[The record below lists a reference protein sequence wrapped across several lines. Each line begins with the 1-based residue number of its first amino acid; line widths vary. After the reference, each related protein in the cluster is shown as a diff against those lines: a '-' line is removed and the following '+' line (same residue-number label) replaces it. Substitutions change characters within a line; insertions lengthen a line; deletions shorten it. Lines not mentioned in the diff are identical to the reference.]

1 MNNKKLLFIAGL
13 SLVVALTAFLVSK
26 GTLDAQKC
34 SIIRIHEEKG
44 SAGTTVRIEPESLQV
59 SKDTCV
65 IWINWVPKQEV
76 SIVFREDGKRCQDA
90 TAAPMGFKMAEN
102 CFVTDFIPLGG
113 TSSLKF
119 NDEGTFKYEVEV
131 PGERKA
137 TGPLA
142 LGHGEVKA
150 TGEIVVSAAMEE

>member
-1 MNNKKLLFIAGL
+1 MSKKRLLLTVGL
-13 SLVVALTAFLVSK
+13 ALIVGAATFLVSMR
-26 GTLDAQKC
+26 TIDAQEC
-34 SIIRIHEEKG
+34 RIIRIHEEKG
-44 SAGTTVRIEPESLQV
+44 SAGTTVRLEPESLHI

-90 TAAPMGFKMAEN
+90 TTAPMGFKMAEN

-142 LGHGEVKA
+142 LGHGMVKA
-150 TGEIVVSAAMEE
+150 TGEIVVSAMEE